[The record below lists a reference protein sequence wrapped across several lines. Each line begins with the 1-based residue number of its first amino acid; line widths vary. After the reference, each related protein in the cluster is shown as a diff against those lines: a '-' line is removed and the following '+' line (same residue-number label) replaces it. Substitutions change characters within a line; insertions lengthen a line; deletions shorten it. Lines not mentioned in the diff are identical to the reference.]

1 MYTGPEDLV
10 AAELMLK
17 RLTAPGAQFSQPFVD
32 EFKIF
37 MKELREFFNASG
49 GEGERE
55 RRRRRGEEEARGVG
69 IRRMQPASLCYVV
82 G

>member
-1 MYTGPEDLV
+1 
-10 AAELMLK
+10 MLK

-49 GEGERE
+49 EGGGEA
-55 RRRRRGEEEARGVG
+55 EEEG
-69 IRRMQPASLCYVV
+69 
-82 G
+82 

>member
-1 MYTGPEDLV
+1 MFSPLPPLSTGPEDLV

-49 GEGERE
+49 EGGGEA
-55 RRRRRGEEEARGVG
+55 EEEG
-69 IRRMQPASLCYVV
+69 
-82 G
+82 